1 MENSRGLF
9 SKERR
14 WRYFIDLV
22 FQNARAGLRAEAS
35 RGFLGM
41 LWWVIEPVIYMGVFY
56 TVFAHLYHRG
66 DENYVM
72 FLLTGLT
79 AWKWFHATVNTGASS
94 LIAGAGL
101 MNQVYLPK
109 IVFPLTNIA
118 VNAFKFLF
126 ILILLL
132 VFLQFTDN
140 KPSWPWVLLPILV
153 LVQLLLIT
161 AITCLLAAIMP
172 FFPDLKVILN
182 NILMMLFFLSGI
194 FFDINTLPAS
204 IQKYL
209 ILNPMAAI
217 ITNYRFLL
225 LNGVPPD
232 WQQLFMIIL
241 FSCMILLLAIWLFR
255 RYDCLYPKII
265 Y

>member
-1 MENSRGLF
+1 MKNSSGPSSAGRG
-9 SKERR
+9 
-14 WRYFIDLV
+14 WRYFYDLV
-22 FQNARAGLRAEAS
+22 IQNAKAGLRAEAS

-41 LWWVIEPVIYMGVFY
+41 LWWVIEPVMYMGVFY
-56 TVFAHLYHRG
+56 TVFAHLYQRG
-66 DENYVM
+66 NENYVW

-109 IVFPLTNIA
+109 IVFPLTNIV

-132 VFLQFTDN
+132 IFLQFTGN
-140 KPSWPWVLLPILV
+140 KSSWPWVLLPILV
-153 LVQLLLIT
+153 LVQLLLTT
-161 AITCLLAAIMP
+161 AITCFLAAIMP
-172 FFPDLKVILN
+172 FFPDMKVILN
-182 NILMMLFFLSGI
+182 NILTMLFFLSGI
-194 FFDINTLPAS
+194 VFDIRTLPAS
-204 IQKYL
+204 VQKYL
-209 ILNPMAAI
+209 MLNPMAAI

-232 WQQLFMIIL
+232 WLQLFMIML
-241 FSCMILLLAIWLFR
+241 FSFVILLLSIWLFR